1 MALALRRFMSTCT
14 CCHQGQLLP
23 TKLDSGLFVYA
34 CNACQGFAIDI
45 STYLDWR
52 KDQPAVQAS
61 PQAPEGVH
69 YAHRNQR
76 HALHCPAC
84 KRLMLKY
91 RVHAGESPTIDT
103 CLRCDALW
111 LDGGEWAYLERI
123 GLHTNLTAIS
133 TSAWQSRRTQLNVS
147 LRRNAEDREQLG
159 DEVYTQAQQ
168 VLTWLQ
174 AQPERKHILKMLH
187 RLGQ

>member
-1 MALALRRFMSTCT
+1 MSSCT

-23 TKLDSGLFVYA
+23 HTLDNGLHVYA
-34 CNACQGFAIDI
+34 CTACAGMAIDI

-52 KDQPAVQAS
+52 REQPPTPNAG
-61 PQAPEGVH
+61 PQAPTGNVPPH
-69 YAHRNQR
+69 NNNR

-91 RVHAGESPTIDT
+91 RVHAGDSPSIDT
-103 CLRCDALW
+103 CLRCDAIW
-111 LDGGEWAYLERI
+111 LDGGEWEYLESI
-123 GLHTNLTAIS
+123 GLHTSLTAIS
-133 TSAWQSRRTQLNVS
+133 TAAWQSRRAQLNVT

-168 VLTWLQ
+168 VLAWLQ